1 MDRCGNTDGYD
12 VYGYPSVIN
21 NFKNIK
27 KDPRKM
33 MGVRKT
39 VPVPAGLSAE
49 TVLVYITVT

>member
-1 MDRCGNTDGYD
+1 MTAEQ
-12 VYGYPSVIN
+12 
-21 NFKNIK
+21 
-27 KDPRKM
+27 M